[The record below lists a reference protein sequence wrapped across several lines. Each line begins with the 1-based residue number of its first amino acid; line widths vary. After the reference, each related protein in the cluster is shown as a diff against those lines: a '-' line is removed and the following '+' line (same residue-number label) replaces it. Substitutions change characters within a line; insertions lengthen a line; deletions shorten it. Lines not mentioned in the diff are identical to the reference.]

1 MRIRKIAE
9 LVTANLL
16 TVGILFV
23 ASSFISLETTK
34 TMTRNGSTTFH
45 MLKIKL

>member
-1 MRIRKIAE
+1 MRIRNIAE

-16 TVGILFV
+16 TVGLLLA
-23 ASSFISLETTK
+23 ASSFISLETTR
-34 TMTRNGSTTFH
+34 TSTRSGSTTFH